1 MCVFCTAIPTTLVIG
16 AALNA
21 KQIQE
26 KRENANSAQT
36 TKAKKNILAGRVT
49 LALVGTLV
57 VGSVI
62 YHSQSGG

>member
-26 KRENANSAQT
+26 KRGNADSVET
-36 TKAKKNILAGRVT
+36 TKGKNNIPAGKVT

-57 VGSVI
+57 VGSAI